1 MIRRLLCAFV
11 FLAAAAA
18 AVHPVTANA
27 EPLKLAHNYDA
38 AGTNPDG
45 SKYTGTVTIEII
57 SDTTFSIAWDIQG
70 EKYKGFGMRMNNS
83 LAGTYTIN
91 GEPGLIIYQVDDKG
105 VMQGLWA
112 VRGENGNGSEV
123 LTPRQ

>member
-1 MIRRLLCAFV
+1 MIRRLLCAFA
-11 FLAAAAA
+11 FLAAAVVANVVAA
-18 AVHPVTANA
+18 DA

-57 SDTTFSIAWDIQG
+57 SDTTFSIQWDIQG

-123 LTPRQ
+123 LTPR